1 MMTTATET
9 TPAALPP
16 VRSEPLLACPF
27 CGSRHAYVSEDKFC
41 VNCPGC
47 GARGPDFNST
57 DLAAIAAW
65 NRRANAAG
73 QGAAKPYPAP
83 ACSAEDR
90 P

>member
-1 MMTTATET
+1 MTPDNTKPAT
-9 TPAALPP
+9 PLPP

-57 DLAAIAAW
+57 DRAAIAAW
-65 NRRANAAG
+65 NRRANAN
-73 QGAAKPYPAP
+73 
-83 ACSAEDR
+83 
-90 P
+90 